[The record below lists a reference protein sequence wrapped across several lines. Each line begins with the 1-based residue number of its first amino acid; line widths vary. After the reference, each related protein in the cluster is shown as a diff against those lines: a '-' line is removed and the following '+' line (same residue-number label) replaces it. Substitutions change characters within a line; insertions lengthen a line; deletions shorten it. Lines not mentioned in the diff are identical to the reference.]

1 LSERGWFKIPGIR
14 EQGDRTI
21 EEQMLGLGP
30 ALEEAK
36 GKTVLDLGCAEG
48 AISKAFA
55 EAGAASVLGVESL
68 EGHLAVARKLC
79 KALPNV
85 RFVRSHLQDYMP
97 AHEPPD
103 QFDIVLILGII
114 HKIEDPGWPLGFA
127 CRSARDLILF
137 RGPARAGNG
146 IVTSKH
152 GKQSVHVPTVMHRY
166 GFRLEKRI
174 AGARNEGVEYWR
186 REKGEK

>member
-1 LSERGWFKIPGIR
+1 MVRGWFEIPELNR
-14 EQGDRTI
+14 PGDRTI
-21 EEQMLGLGP
+21 REQLLGLEP
-30 ALEEAK
+30 ALAETR
-36 GKTVLDLGCAEG
+36 GKSVLDLGTAEG
-48 AISKAFA
+48 CIAREFA
-55 EAGAASVLGVESL
+55 LAGASEVVGVDSL
-68 EGHLAVARKLC
+68 ESHLEIARKLC
-79 KALPNV
+79 KDLPTV

-97 AHEPPD
+97 AHEPPE
-103 QFDIVLILGII
+103 QFDVVLILGII

-152 GKQSVHVPTVMHRY
+152 GKQSVHVPTVMYRY